1 MKAIALP
8 RHGGADDLELTE
20 QPTPAVAPGEFLVR
34 VKAAGVNPGDE
45 KIAIGTLDGIM
56 VTHFPLIPG
65 FEMSGVVEARGF
77 GATEFEIGDEV
88 IGFVVKDWA
97 QNGTYA
103 ELVSAPA
110 RTLARKP
117 ASWDWLHSAC
127 LPLNGLTAYQAI
139 KRINIGESD
148 TVLIHGA
155 AGGVGTLAVQIAATR
170 GAHVIGTAS
179 ERNHDYLRELG
190 ATPITY
196 GEGLAERVRE
206 LAPEGV
212 DAALDFYGG
221 GRGGRL
227 AEGLE
232 GSRAGR
238 LRGRHHRSR
247 TGWPIGVGTRERRR
261 TDGGG
266 CARRVREVGRPREAL
281 LPAGAGR
288 RRLADAPRGQPRP
301 RPDRTGRRRH
311 LRWPSGTYTLRCKR
325 RVGTHEACR

>member
-1 MKAIALP
+1 MKAIALS
-8 RHGGADDLELTE
+8 RYGGADDLELTD

-45 KIAIGTLDGIM
+45 KIAVGTLDGIM

-117 ASWDWLHSAC
+117 ASLDWLHAAC

-139 KRINIGESD
+139 KRIGIGEGD

-170 GAHVIGTAS
+170 GAHVIGTAGQ
-179 ERNHDYLRELG
+179 RNHDYLRELG

-221 GRGGRL
+221 DAVAVSRKVVKDPARVASVADITAPEQGGQLVWARPNADELTEVAAL
-227 AEGLE
+227 AEAGKLSVPVHRSFPLE
-232 GSRAGR
+232 QAADAWRMLHADSRP
-238 LRGRHHRSR
+238 RGR
-247 TGWPIGVGTRERRR
+247 IVL
-261 TDGGG
+261 DI
-266 CARRVREVGRPREAL
+266 
-281 LPAGAGR
+281 
-288 RRLADAPRGQPRP
+288 DA
-301 RPDRTGRRRH
+301 T
-311 LRWPSGTYTLRCKR
+311 
-325 RVGTHEACR
+325 

>member
-8 RHGGADDLELTE
+8 HYGGADALELTE

-34 VKAAGVNPGDE
+34 VKAAGVTPGDE
-45 KIAIGTLDGIM
+45 KLSIGTLDGIM

-65 FEMSGVVEARGF
+65 FEMAGVIEARGF
-77 GATEFEIGDEV
+77 GATEFELGDEV

-139 KRINIGESD
+139 KRITIGEGD

-155 AGGVGTLAVQIAATR
+155 AGGVGTVGVQIAAAR

-179 ERNHDYLRELG
+179 ERNHDYVRELG

-196 GEGLAERVRE
+196 GEGLAERVRR
-206 LAPEGV
+206 LAPEGIDV
-212 DAALDFYGG
+212 ALDFYGG
-221 GRGGRL
+221 DAVAVSRRVLKDPARVASVADITAPDQGGHLVWARANADELIELVAL
-227 AEGLE
+227 AESGKLSITINRSFPLE
-232 GSRAGR
+232 QAADAWRMLHADGR
-238 LRGRHHRSR
+238 TRGR
-247 TGWPIGVGTRERRR
+247 IVL
-261 TDGGG
+261 D
-266 CARRVREVGRPREAL
+266 V
-281 LPAGAGR
+281 
-288 RRLADAPRGQPRP
+288 DA
-301 RPDRTGRRRH
+301 T
-311 LRWPSGTYTLRCKR
+311 
-325 RVGTHEACR
+325 